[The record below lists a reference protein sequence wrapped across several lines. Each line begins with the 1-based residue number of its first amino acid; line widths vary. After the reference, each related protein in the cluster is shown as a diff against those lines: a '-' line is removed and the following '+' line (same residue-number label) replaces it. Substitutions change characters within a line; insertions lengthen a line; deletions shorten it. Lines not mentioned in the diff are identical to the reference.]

1 MHQLQFANNFETK
14 GVFLGER
21 LFSDV
26 YLKMRTFLLL
36 TFYLSVAMAIVIFV
50 ITIIVITIDNENL

>member
-21 LFSDV
+21 LFSDI
-26 YLKMRTFLLL
+26 YLKMRTFLSFCGNGNGHLCHHHHCHHH
-36 TFYLSVAMAIVIFV
+36 
-50 ITIIVITIDNENL
+50 